1 METQSDQTTSELNA
15 RGWINEVKEALREY
29 DVEYSSRS
37 ASLEEDKSA
46 MAWAQAG
53 PEFVSLVNEL
63 YRKRN
68 FDEVA
73 KFREWLMYFLPVDV

>member
-15 RGWINEVKEALREY
+15 RGWINEVKKALREY

-46 MAWAQAG
+46 TAWAQAG
-53 PEFVSLVNEL
+53 PDFVDLLNKL
-63 YRKRN
+63 YLKKD

-73 KFREWLMYFLPVDV
+73 KFGEWLMYFLPVDV

>member
-29 DVEYSSRS
+29 EIEYSSRS

-53 PEFVSLVNEL
+53 PEFASLLNEL
-63 YRKRN
+63 YLKRN

-73 KFREWLMYFLPVDV
+73 KFGEWLMYFLPVDV